1 MEYSNA
7 YSQTSGNLWQYYR
20 DEPAVNHYGN
30 VIDFSHNNNNSISLK
45 FKQQTTGQTENSGT
59 KDVEIM
65 VLLKYLNNFWRVLE
79 T

>member
-65 VLLKYLNNFWRVLE
+65 VPLKYLNNFWRVLE

>member
-1 MEYSNA
+1 MLIRRH
-7 YSQTSGNLWQYYR
+7 GNLWQYYR

-65 VLLKYLNNFWRVLE
+65 VPLKYLNNFWRVLE

>member
-30 VIDFSHNNNNSISLK
+30 VIDFSDNINNSISLK
-45 FKQQTTGQTENSGT
+45 FKQQTTEHTGNSGT
-59 KDVEIM
+59 MK
-65 VLLKYLNNFWRVLE
+65 
-79 T
+79 